1 MHDNQNELNI
11 DNTKNF
17 AEEIKKNLL
26 SGNISH
32 TKLQTDQ
39 KVLARITDGIYRHVS
54 SAIRELICN
63 AYDADATEVYI
74 DTDAPRFKKITIR
87 DNGNGMSID
96 TLSNMLHHIGGS
108 AKRNII
114 KSDLGVFDKNDPT
127 ISPVYKRK
135 LIGKIGIG
143 LFSVAQLTRDFTII
157 TKQKG
162 NDYYLIA
169 DINLNNYSE
178 EKTQKAAER
187 GEGFEAGIV
196 KVYSQK
202 AENINA
208 KGTDIILRN
217 IKKSAVD
224 QLMSIDIWN
233 QALDQDTDFIGEDAK
248 PTFHI
253 GGTKDD
259 GETIS
264 EQAFLPWKLDETEE
278 QKFKS
283 FYKQF
288 IDLEEQSK
296 HPSLQKDLDNYL
308 NIIWILGLSLPLKH
322 IDKSPYE
329 ITNKDCKYIYQI
341 QNNDTNTISISDKL
355 EDNRTIKDYLDF
367 KADLEPNNFKVVM
380 DGVEIFR
387 PIVPVEQVKTQAD
400 FKGPILFYGKYSPN
414 LSKYDEN
421 TSGGNLSF
429 EAFIKWSPRIIPKEH
444 RGLTIRM
451 HGATGA
457 LFDPD
462 FMRWQLAEYQLKT
475 QLLVEIN
482 VIEGFESALN
492 IDRESFNIAHPH
504 YQILMRWLHK
514 ALKQAVYT
522 IKKLKKETRDSLT
535 ANRNSNR
542 DQKLSQI
549 VLNTKTK
556 RHDENEQPAFLEIVS
571 EEESESN
578 YETPTITNSFKM
590 TDEKFNSYLET
601 KLRGEPY
608 KIVQN
613 KTSAIISILDKFKL
627 LEDLSNNERDELFK
641 AIIKVISC
649 EV

>member
-1 MHDNQNELNI
+1 MPEDKNNTNT
-11 DNTKNF
+11 DNTQNF
-17 AEEIKKNLL
+17 AEDIRKNLH

-108 AKRNII
+108 AKRNIV
-114 KSDLGVFDKNDPT
+114 KSDLGIFDKNDPT
-127 ISPVYKRK
+127 ISPIYKRK

-196 KVYSQK
+196 RVYSQK
-202 AENINA
+202 AENIDA
-208 KGTDIILRN
+208 QGTDIILRN

-233 QALDQDTDFIGEDAK
+233 QALDQDTEFVGEDAK

-259 GETIS
+259 GEFIS
-264 EQAFLPWKLDETEE
+264 ENASLPWDSNENETD
-278 QKFKS
+278 KFNS
-283 FYKQF
+283 FYRNF
-288 IDLEEQSK
+288 VNLEEQSK

-308 NIIWILGLSLPLKH
+308 NIIWVLGLSLPLKY
-322 IDKSPYE
+322 ISKSPYE
-329 ITNKDCKYIYQI
+329 ITKNDCKYIFKI
-341 QNNDTNTISISDKL
+341 QNNETNAKNL
-355 EDNRTIKDYLDF
+355 EKELNDNITIKEYMNF
-367 KADLEPNNFKVVM
+367 EAELEPLNFQVFM
-380 DGVEIFR
+380 DGVEIYR
-387 PIVPVEQVKTQAD
+387 PIIPVEEVKTQAD
-400 FKGPILFYGKYSPN
+400 FKGPVLFYGKYSPD
-414 LSKYDEN
+414 LSKFDEN
-421 TSGGNLSF
+421 TSGGKLSF

-462 FMRWQLAEYQLKT
+462 FMRWQLAEYRLKT

-514 ALKQAVYT
+514 ALKQSVYA
-522 IKKLKKETRDSLT
+522 IKKLQKEKRESNSENRDD
-535 ANRNSNR
+535 NRN
-542 DQKLSQI
+542 QKLSQI
-549 VLNTKTK
+549 ISNTKTI
-556 RHDENEQPAFLEIVS
+556 RHDENETLAALEIVPDNDKS
-571 EEESESN
+571 LEKTN
-578 YETPTITNSFKM
+578 LQVTNSFKM
-590 TDEKFNSYLET
+590 TDEKFASYLDT
-601 KLRGEPY
+601 KTRGEQY
-608 KIVQN
+608 KVIQN

-627 LEDLSNNERDELFK
+627 LDDLSTSEKDELFK